1 MAENVQRGIC
11 VKKYNVAIVGA
22 TGMVGQSLIQ
32 VLQERNFP
40 LGELKLLASAR
51 SASLKVEVLGR
62 EYPVEEAQAA
72 AFEGIDLAF
81 FSAGEAISKE
91 LAPEAVRRGAVV
103 IDNSNAFRLDDGVP
117 LVVPEVNAAALAEHQ
132 GIIANPNCST
142 IQLVVA
148 LQPLQNAAGL
158 KRVVVSSYQAVSGAG
173 KEAVDELLRQSK
185 AIMAGEADFPRERIP
200 HANAKAQYQIAFN
213 VVPQIDIFGEDGYCK
228 EELKII
234 LETRKIMGL
243 PELKITAT
251 TVRVPV
257 LNGHSEAV
265 NVEFSRPFSVTEA
278 RATLEKA
285 AGVVVLDDPA
295 ELIYPMPALQDGQDA
310 VFVGRIRKDGSVP
323 YGLNMWV
330 VADNIRKGAA
340 TNSIQIAET
349 LIARGQL

>member
-1 MAENVQRGIC
+1 M
-11 VKKYNVAIVGA
+11 KKYNVAVVGA

-51 SASLKVEVLGR
+51 SVSLTVEVLGKV
-62 EYPVEEAQAA
+62 YNVEEVKAE
-72 AFEGIDLAF
+72 AFAGVDVAF

-103 IDNSNAFRLDDGVP
+103 IDNSNAFRMDEGVP
-117 LVVPEVNAAALAEHQ
+117 LVVPEVNAAALADHQ

-148 LQPLQNAAGL
+148 LQPLQQAAGL

-173 KEAVDELLRQSK
+173 KEAVDELLKQSK
-185 AIMAGEADFPRERIP
+185 AIIEGEANFPKERIP
-200 HANAKAQYQIAFN
+200 HANAKVQYQLAFN
-213 VVPQIDIFGEDGYCK
+213 VVPQIDVFGDDGYCK
-228 EELKII
+228 EESKII
-234 LETRKIMGL
+234 KETRKIMGL

-265 NVEFSRPFSVTEA
+265 NLEFVSPLSVAAA
-278 RATLEKA
+278 RTALEGA
-285 AGVVVLDDPA
+285 PGVIVLDDTA
-295 ELIYPMPALQDGQDA
+295 ELMYPMPALQDGRDE
-310 VFVGRIRKDGSVP
+310 VFVGRIRSDHSVP
-323 YGLNMWV
+323 HGLNMWV